1 LKKSEYESIKIF
13 KPNIIE
19 VEEMEAVRPLT
30 PPKSLFYDPRY
41 SAESDPEYKAKLES
55 RRITIDNQ
63 RETFSKMSQQSSQ
76 NNFEDHF
83 NIPHSKPSSSKGR
96 ALR

>member
-1 LKKSEYESIKIF
+1 
-13 KPNIIE
+13 
-19 VEEMEAVRPLT
+19 MEAVRPLT

-63 RETFSKMSQQSSQ
+63 RETFSKISQQSSQ

-83 NIPHSKPSSSKGR
+83 NIPHSKPSSLKGR
-96 ALR
+96 VLR